1 MVERHLSFYSGME
14 QEPAWQQAF
23 YRFLFGTREEVEEEA
38 VNVFRDVLRHFNERP
53 ARAETWSLLNLRVRL
68 AIVYAEMNDWEQAEA
83 ELSVLEESLE
93 GAAMATAVRSAYGYN
108 ELDPET
114 LRNSNMGV
122 GFLPVGWAAER
133 LRMALAQR
141 TGDWRQYHRL
151 EYRQLERGALQRT
164 RTLQFTA
171 IVCSLIF
178 AGVAVTFH
186 WWRRGKM
193 PAPAQPGALARPW
206 ATADGVGVF
215 ARAGVLGLACFA
227 VFAFLRPTLFGTPL
241 SLWGTL
247 FASLP
252 MVWLIQ
258 RHLLAP
264 NGLNLFSAFGFNPMR
279 VGVGRVL
286 GLTLVLLT
294 VDIVGSL
301 AINWVMWKLG
311 YQPHWSEGI
320 NERWIWGPWSTAL
333 LSSVDAVVWAP
344 IFEEIGFRGLLYITL
359 RTRLSPVTAAVISSA
374 LFSGTHLNSLAGFL
388 AFLWSGLVWCYA
400 LERFRTLLPAMLGH
414 AAGNSLAVATM
425 VMFYR

>member
-1 MVERHLSFYSGME
+1 
-14 QEPAWQQAF
+14 
-23 YRFLFGTREEVEEEA
+23 
-38 VNVFRDVLRHFNERP
+38 
-53 ARAETWSLLNLRVRL
+53 
-68 AIVYAEMNDWEQAEA
+68 
-83 ELSVLEESLE
+83 
-93 GAAMATAVRSAYGYN
+93 
-108 ELDPET
+108 
-114 LRNSNMGV
+114 
-122 GFLPVGWAAER
+122 
-133 LRMALAQR
+133 
-141 TGDWRQYHRL
+141 
-151 EYRQLERGALQRT
+151 
-164 RTLQFTA
+164 
-171 IVCSLIF
+171 
-178 AGVAVTFH
+178 
-186 WWRRGKM
+186 
-193 PAPAQPGALARPW
+193 
-206 ATADGVGVF
+206 
-215 ARAGVLGLACFA
+215 
-227 VFAFLRPTLFGTPL
+227 
-241 SLWGTL
+241 
-247 FASLP
+247 

-264 NGLNLFSAFGFNPMR
+264 NGLNLASAFGLNPLR

-311 YQPHWSEGI
+311 FQPHWSEGI

-359 RTRLSPVTAAVISSA
+359 RTRLSPVTAAVVSSA

-388 AFLWSGLVWCYA
+388 AFFWSGLVWCYA